1 MPELENYIAQETN
14 LEKEQKNF
22 LETNLGKVINAGL
35 DIGLRALL
43 PDIVEEQVID
53 VKDAILQNGFQE
65 GVKQAID
72 SAIGLGKSVI
82 GIFTGNFETVGQAQN
97 AIKNG
102 GIIDG
107 ISNSLDF
114 ILDKIGNANNL
125 SDGMMQTI
133 KKGKDVVLDS
143 ISNKIENSF
152 YEQIDAVEKLQ
163 KYANNWKGYFEN
175 QNFEGM
181 EKEYQKMKEKFKMI
195 LPLENTLKE
204 ARTIENLHQLIKN
217 NNKSFNLNQEQLELV
232 TLLQ

>member
-1 MPELENYIAQETN
+1 MPELENNLIQENN

-22 LETNLGKVINAGL
+22 LETNLGKVVNTGL
-35 DIGLRALL
+35 DIGIRALL
-43 PDIVEEQVID
+43 PDIIEEQVID
-53 VKDAILQNGFQE
+53 VKDAILQNGFKE

-72 SAIGLGKSVI
+72 SAIDLGKSVI

-107 ISNSLDF
+107 ISDSLDF
-114 ILDKIGNANNL
+114 VLDKVANAGNISNGL
-125 SDGMMQTI
+125 IQTI

-143 ISNKIENSF
+143 ISNKIESNF
-152 YEQIDAVEKLQ
+152 NEQLDAAEKLQ
-163 KYANNWKGYFEN
+163 KYSNNWKEYFSN
-175 QNFEGM
+175 KDFEGM
-181 EKEYQKMKEKFKMI
+181 EKEYQKMKEKFKLI
-195 LPLENTLKE
+195 IPLENTLTE

-217 NNKSFNLNQEQLELV
+217 NNKSFNLTEEQLQLV

>member
-1 MPELENYIAQETN
+1 MPELENNLIQENN

-22 LETNLGKVINAGL
+22 LETNLGKVVNTGL
-35 DIGLRALL
+35 DIGIRALL
-43 PDIVEEQVID
+43 PDIIEEQVID
-53 VKDAILQNGFQE
+53 VKDAILQNGFKE

-72 SAIGLGKSVI
+72 SAIDLGKSVI

-107 ISNSLDF
+107 ISDSLDF
-114 ILDKIGNANNL
+114 VLDKMANAGNISNGL
-125 SDGMMQTI
+125 IQTI

-143 ISNKIENSF
+143 ISNKIESNF
-152 YEQIDAVEKLQ
+152 NEQLDAAEKLQ
-163 KYANNWKGYFEN
+163 KYSNNWKEYFSN
-175 QNFEGM
+175 KDFEGM
-181 EKEYQKMKEKFKMI
+181 EKEYQKMKEKLKLI
-195 LPLENTLKE
+195 IPLENTLTE

-217 NNKSFNLNQEQLELV
+217 NNKSFNLTEEQLQLV

>member
-1 MPELENYIAQETN
+1 MPELENNLIQENN

-22 LETNLGKVINAGL
+22 LETNLGKVVNTGL
-35 DIGLRALL
+35 DIGIRALL
-43 PDIVEEQVID
+43 PDIIEEQVID
-53 VKDAILQNGFQE
+53 VKDAILQNGFKE

-72 SAIGLGKSVI
+72 SAIDLGKSVI

-107 ISNSLDF
+107 ISDSLDF
-114 ILDKIGNANNL
+114 VLDKVANAGNISNGL
-125 SDGMMQTI
+125 IQTI

-143 ISNKIENSF
+143 ISNKIESNF
-152 YEQIDAVEKLQ
+152 NEQLDAAEKLQ
-163 KYANNWKGYFEN
+163 KYSNNWKEYFSN
-175 QNFEGM
+175 KDFEGM
-181 EKEYQKMKEKFKMI
+181 EKEYQKMKEKLKLI
-195 LPLENTLKE
+195 IPLENTLTE

-217 NNKSFNLNQEQLELV
+217 NNKSFNLTEEQLELV

>member
-1 MPELENYIAQETN
+1 MPELENNLIQETN

-22 LETNLGKVINAGL
+22 LETNLGKVVNTGL
-35 DIGLRALL
+35 DIGIRALL
-43 PDIVEEQVID
+43 PDVIEEQVID
-53 VKDAILQNGFQE
+53 VKDAILQNGFKE

-72 SAIGLGKSVI
+72 SAIDLGKSVI

-107 ISNSLDF
+107 ISDSLDF
-114 ILDKIGNANNL
+114 VLDKMANAGNISNGL
-125 SDGMMQTI
+125 IQTI

-143 ISNKIENSF
+143 ISNKIESNF
-152 YEQIDAVEKLQ
+152 NEQLDAAEKLQ
-163 KYANNWKGYFEN
+163 KYSNNWKEYFSN
-175 QNFEGM
+175 KDFEGM
-181 EKEYQKMKEKFKMI
+181 EKEYQKMKEKLKLI
-195 LPLENTLKE
+195 IPLENTLTE

-217 NNKSFNLNQEQLELV
+217 NNKSFNLTEEQLELV

>member
-1 MPELENYIAQETN
+1 MPELENNLIQETN

-22 LETNLGKVINAGL
+22 LETNLGKVVNTGL
-35 DIGLRALL
+35 DIGIRALL
-43 PDIVEEQVID
+43 PDIIEEQVID
-53 VKDAILQNGFQE
+53 VKDAILQNGFKE

-72 SAIGLGKSVI
+72 SAIDLGKSVI

-107 ISNSLDF
+107 ISDSLDF
-114 ILDKIGNANNL
+114 VLDKMANAGNISNGL
-125 SDGMMQTI
+125 IQTI

-143 ISNKIENSF
+143 ISNKIESNF
-152 YEQIDAVEKLQ
+152 NEQLDAAEKLQ
-163 KYANNWKGYFEN
+163 KYSNNWKEYFSN
-175 QNFEGM
+175 KDFEGM
-181 EKEYQKMKEKFKMI
+181 EKEYQKMKEKFKLI
-195 LPLENTLKE
+195 IPLENTLTE

-217 NNKSFNLNQEQLELV
+217 NNKNFNLTEEQLELV